1 MYDARKDV
9 RAFIIGNDQD
19 TGISLG
25 KRMTTP
31 GEVHLVIGL
40 GGAENYCLNANGPGR
55 PFEVLSC
62 LRYRIGVVSW
72 RFGMALSDLN
82 IYQRYEEAMRR

>member
-1 MYDARKDV
+1 MYDALLDV

-25 KRMTTP
+25 KQNTTP
-31 GEVHLVIGL
+31 GEVHLVIG
-40 GGAENYCLNANGPGR
+40 
-55 PFEVLSC
+55 
-62 LRYRIGVVSW
+62 VVSR

-82 IYQRYEEAMRR
+82 IYQRCEEAMRQ